1 MVSPRSRGGDVT
13 DVGFAAQQRAGALMD
28 LGRHDEAVTV
38 LRGVLAGQPQ
48 HAGVLFM
55 LARCHRVL
63 GRYAEAM
70 RLIDQALGFSV
81 TQEHLLVEKARILL
95 AADQP
100 AYAASAAHAAL
111 ERSPGSWEA
120 HALLAEALLALGN
133 PTRVV
138 VARRHADTA
147 LELAPQVPTAHLLDA
162 LLHIRMGRLR
172 AARAACGRALALD
185 PSFEPAL
192 HQLAL
197 LDAGQDRT
205 GRAARGFTA
214 TLAADPQ
221 DGPAAVRHAVTAA
234 ALWWRLFDAVTL
246 AAVAHW
252 ALFALLTDVGRPVRL
267 GTALLVLPVLAAA
280 ALLNR
285 RRQPAALRWQLRR
298 QLGCRTVVVCLALTV
313 LAAAG
318 LLVNGLATATE
329 SPAGAVAGL
338 LLGPAGLVLVVRLV
352 RQLGRRA
359 GPALRWLGYQVWT
372 RLAAR
377 TTLTVAADPRR

>member
-1 MVSPRSRGGDVT
+1 MT

-28 LGRHDEAVTV
+28 LGRHDEAVTL
-38 LRGVLAGQPQ
+38 LRGVLAEQPR
-48 HAGVLFM
+48 HAGVLFL

-63 GRYAEAM
+63 GQHAEAM

-81 TQEHLLVEKARILL
+81 TQEHLLVEKTRILL
-95 AADQP
+95 AAGRP
-100 AYAASAAHAAL
+100 GYAAAAAHTAI
-111 ERSPGSWEA
+111 EGSPRSWEA

-162 LLHIRMGRLR
+162 LLHVRMGRLR

-192 HQLAL
+192 QQLAL
-197 LDAGQDRT
+197 LDAQRDQT

-214 TLAADPQ
+214 ALAADPQ
-221 DGPAAVRHAVTAA
+221 NLAAAMRHAVTAA
-234 ALWWRLFDAVTL
+234 ALWWRLFDAVAL

-252 ALFALLTDVGRPVRL
+252 ALFALLGDVGRDVRL
-267 GTALLVLPVLAAA
+267 AAALLVLPVLAGA
-280 ALLNR
+280 ALPTW

-298 QLGCRTVVVCLALTV
+298 QLGSRTVAVCLALTL
-313 LAAAG
+313 LAVAG
-318 LLVNGLATATE
+318 LLVNGFAPATE
-329 SPAGAVAGL
+329 SPAGGVAVL
-338 LLGPAGLVLVVRLV
+338 LLAPVCLVLAVRLS
-352 RQLGRRA
+352 RQSARRA
-359 GPALRWLGYQVWT
+359 RPALRWLGYRVWA

-377 TTLTVAADPRR
+377 TTLTVASDPRR